1 MKKLLILIFF
11 ISSFTVLS
19 QEKYVCTADLSNY
32 GRHGEYEYK
41 TYERVGNQFK
51 KISNT
56 KKVSWFKI
64 EEETD
69 SFILLIKTTSSYPSI
84 FVTFINKKNGTFFEK
99 YSSPSFT
106 KEDVPTLG
114 TYIIE
119 Y

>member
-1 MKKLLILIFF
+1 MKKLLILVFL
-11 ISSFTVLS
+11 ISSFETFS

-51 KISNT
+51 KTSKYAT
-56 KKVSWFKI
+56 TWFKI

-69 SFILLIKTTSSYPSI
+69 SFILLIKTTNSYASI
-84 FVTFINKKNGTFFEK
+84 FVTFIDKKNETFYEQ
-99 YSSPSFT
+99 YLTPD
-106 KEDVPTLG
+106 DVKGNLPTIG
-114 TYIIE
+114 EYTIE